1 MSVTTKYRILRLL
14 PTKLKILCILTFFL
28 GQLGRAQN
36 LKTKEFNPVPDTVL
50 LSNFTVYIPSSYF
63 IVNGDTLPSKEY
75 NWLPSAKGI
84 YFLGDKPRSLSAHYS
99 ELSRDLSRSI
109 SLRPMSQYGIQAT
122 PISADEYLNIRQP
135 ERPFSGLNRSG
146 SLSRGIS
153 FGSSQNPVLNSN
165 FNLQLSGTLSD
176 NIRIKASIA
185 ENSLPVQGNGFSQ
198 QLREF
203 DQIFVELESDDFGR
217 VRAGDIQID
226 PNESLFLRFQKR
238 VTGGLIETSFPV
250 AKGKGTALVSGALA
264 RGRFHRNVFF
274 GQEGNQGPYRLSGA
288 QNEAFILIISGS
300 ERVYIDG
307 VQMVRGADADYT
319 IDYATGELS
328 FTALRPI
335 TRERRISVE
344 FQYTDQNYLRSVVYT
359 DLGFEKK
366 QWKAAISVYSEQD
379 HPSQP
384 IQQEL
389 SDEEKQLLST
399 AGDNWQEVFISTIR
413 PASGFEGEIRYRL
426 TDSLGNDSVLV
437 YSPAADSNS
446 FAASFID
453 LGNGKGDYRIE
464 SALAGGNV
472 YRWIPPIN
480 GIKQGRFAPVRRL
493 NAPSQLQVISSR
505 VGRGKE
511 ESGLLELEW
520 AVSNQD
526 ENRFSNLD
534 KENDIGHALLAS
546 WKKKSDK
553 WATQGGYQ
561 FTQKSFKTVE
571 RIQNIEFARDWNLSQ
586 RSSENQHLA
595 NVSAARIW
603 NAENSINLKTSGLSA
618 GEDYLGFRPEVSL
631 RLQSK
636 SWFFRGVGSVLYSQ
650 DSIAIAQFYRQK
662 SILGRRY
669 SNFTTGIR
677 SEGEQNTRALENQI
691 LQDNGYRFFEAELF
705 QQYGDSTEAVFTELS
720 YFQRFDDSVAIET
733 LGRSANV
740 RGFRTRLLVQPKDEL
755 MFSAYIQFRD
765 FESKQAGVKNNQSFT
780 SRWQYRQSLWK
791 RSLQLLSYYET
802 GISNEPL
809 RSFSFIKVPDG
820 TGTYLWIDYNN
831 NGLQELNE
839 FEIAVLPGD
848 GQYIRIFTPTQA
860 FVRAGKTSITQS
872 VGFEPLAL
880 AKAGEKP
887 FWARW
892 SIQWNYSLDNVN
904 RFEGLNPLNPFYNPT
919 EDSLALSKRSSNR
932 LSFFFNRTQALFGG
946 DYTIKQLNVN
956 QLLVYG
962 PEAALSQSHKLSLRS
977 RPLTE
982 MTLLASA
989 ELGVNTNDVPG
1000 FINRNY
1006 SLDIQEYVLTV
1017 AWQFGEKI
1025 RLQSNSSLGEKQNAI
1040 GNLEQLYQF
1049 TQGGEVLY
1057 SLSGASNLTAGLD
1070 YRTNNFIGDPLSP
1083 VGFEML
1089 QGLQNGDNFLWKF
1102 YWERNLFEFL
1112 QLNIRYDGRISP
1124 GNPAVHLASM
1134 QVKAVF

>member
-1 MSVTTKYRILRLL
+1 MIQSVS
-14 PTKLKILCILTFFL
+14 
-28 GQLGRAQN
+28 
-36 LKTKEFNPVPDTVL
+36 DTVI
-50 LSNFTVYIPSSYF
+50 LSEKTVYIPSAYF
-63 IVNGDTLPSKEY
+63 QVDGDTLSSTLY
-75 NWLPSAKGI
+75 TWLPSAKGI
-84 YFLGDKPRSLSAHYS
+84 YFTAEKPTSLIAYYS
-99 ELSRDLSRSI
+99 ELSLDLSQSI

-122 PISADEYLNIRQP
+122 PISVDQYLENYQP

-165 FNLQLSGTLSD
+165 FNLQLSGNLSD
-176 NIRIKASIA
+176 YIRIKASIA

-226 PNESLFLRFQKR
+226 PNESTFLRFQKR
-238 VTGGLIETSFPV
+238 VTGGLIETSFPM
-250 AKGKGTALVSGALA
+250 AKGKGKALVSGALA

-344 FQYTDQNYLRSVVYT
+344 FQYTDQNYLRSVAYT
-359 DLGFEKK
+359 DLGFEKNL
-366 QWKAAISVYSEQD
+366 WKVGVSVYSEQD
-379 HPSQP
+379 HSSQP

-389 SDEEKQLLST
+389 SDEEKLLLSE
-399 AGDNWQEVFISTIR
+399 AGDQWRAVFISTIR
-413 PASGFEGEIRYRL
+413 PASGFDGEIRYRL
-426 TDSLGNDSVLV
+426 TDSLGIDSVLV
-437 YSPAADSNS
+437 YQASVDSNS
-446 FAASFID
+446 FTASFID
-453 LGNGKGDYRIE
+453 VGNGKGDYRIE

-480 GIKQGRFAPVRRL
+480 GIKQGQYAPVRRL
-493 NAPSQLQVISSR
+493 NAPAQLQIISSR
-505 VGRGKE
+505 IQRGSE
-511 ESGLLELEW
+511 ESGLLQLEW
-520 AVSNQD
+520 AISNQD
-526 ENRFSNLD
+526 ENRFSNID
-534 KENDIGHALLAS
+534 KENDVGSALQVS
-546 WKKKSDK
+546 WKKKSEK
-553 WATQGGYQ
+553 WTTQGNYQ
-561 FTQKSFKTVE
+561 FIQQNFKTVE
-571 RIQNIEFARDWNLSQ
+571 RVQNIEFTRDWNLSQ
-586 RSSENQHLA
+586 RGAENQHLA
-595 NVSAARIW
+595 NLSVTKNW
-603 NAENSINLKTSGLSA
+603 NTENSLNFRTSGLSA

-631 RLQSK
+631 RLKSK

-650 DSIAIAQFYRQK
+650 DSLATTQFYRQK
-662 SILGRRY
+662 STVGRTY
-669 SNFTTGIR
+669 SDFTTGIR
-677 SEGEQNTRALENQI
+677 SEGEQNTRALPNQL
-691 LQDNGYRFFEAELF
+691 LQENGYRFFEAELF
-705 QQYGDSTEAVFTELS
+705 QAYGDSTEAVFTEVA

-740 RGFRTRLLVQPKDEL
+740 RGFRTRLLIQPKEAL
-755 MFSAYIQFRD
+755 LFSAYIQFRD
-765 FESKQAGVKNNQSFT
+765 FESKQIGVKNNQSFT

-791 RSLQLLSYYET
+791 RSLQLSSYYET

-820 TGTYLWIDYNN
+820 TGTYLWIDYNG

-848 GQYIRIFTPTQA
+848 GQYIRIFTPTQS
-860 FVRAGKTSITQS
+860 FVRAGKTSITQT
-872 VGFEPLAL
+872 VAFEPLAL
-880 AKAGEKP
+880 AKQGEKP

-892 SIQWNYSLDNVN
+892 SLLWNYSLDNVN

-946 DYTIKQLNVN
+946 DYNIKQLKVN

-962 PEAALSQSHKLSLRS
+962 PESALSQSHKLSLRS
-977 RPLTE
+977 RPLTPL
-982 MTLLASA
+982 TLLASA
-989 ELGVNTNDVPG
+989 EIGFNTNDVPG
-1000 FINRNY
+1000 FVNRNY
-1006 SLDIQEYVLTV
+1006 SLEIQDYVLTI

-1025 RLQSNSSLGEKQNAI
+1025 RLESNSSLGEKRNTIAD
-1040 GNLEQLYQF
+1040 LEQLYQF
-1049 TQGGEVLY
+1049 TQGCEVLY
-1057 SLSGASNLTAGLD
+1057 SLSGTSNLTAGLD
-1070 YRTNNFIGDPLSP
+1070 YRSNNFIGDPLSP

-1102 YWERNLFEFL
+1102 YWERSLFEFL

>member
-1 MSVTTKYRILRLL
+1 MAKNS
-14 PTKLKILCILTFFL
+14 
-28 GQLGRAQN
+28 QAQE
-36 LKTKEFNPVPDTVL
+36 LKTLVINPLSDTVL
-50 LSNFTVYIPSSYF
+50 LSNKTVYIPTAF
-63 IVNGDTLPSKEY
+63 LMVDGDTLPSSDY
-75 NWLPSAKGI
+75 TWLPSAKGI
-84 YFLGDKPRSLSAHYS
+84 YFNSIKPLSLTAYFS
-99 ELSRDLSRSI
+99 ELSVDLSQPI
-109 SLRPMSQYGIQAT
+109 SLRPISQFGIQAT
-122 PISADEYLNIRQP
+122 PIRTDEYFDSFKP
-135 ERPFSGLNRSG
+135 EKPFSGLNRSG

-176 NIRIKASIA
+176 DIRIKASIA
-185 ENSLPVQGNGFSQ
+185 ENSLPVQSNGFSQ

-226 PNESLFLRFQKR
+226 PNESNFLRFQKR
-238 VTGGLIETSFPV
+238 VTGGLIETSFPM
-250 AKGKGTALVSGALA
+250 AKGKGKALVSAALA
-264 RGRFHRNVFF
+264 RGRFHRNIFF

-288 QNEAFILIISGS
+288 QNEAFILLISGS

-307 VQMVRGADADYT
+307 VQMVRGADADYI
-319 IDYATGELS
+319 IDYATGELT

-359 DLGFEKK
+359 DLSFEKK
-366 QWKAAISVYSEQD
+366 QWKTAISVYSEQD
-379 HPSQP
+379 HASQP

-389 SDEEKQLLST
+389 SDEEKLLLSA
-399 AGDNWQEVFISTIR
+399 AGDNWREVFISTIR

-426 TDSLGNDSVLV
+426 TDSLGLDSVLV
-437 YSPAADSNS
+437 YAPAADSNS
-446 FAASFID
+446 FIASFID
-453 LGNGKGDYRIE
+453 VGIGKGDYRIE
-464 SALAGGNV
+464 TALASGNV
-472 YRWIPPIN
+472 YQWIPPVN
-480 GIKQGRFAPVRRL
+480 GIKQGRYAPVRRL
-493 NAPSQLQVISSR
+493 NAPSQLQIISSR
-505 VGRGKE
+505 LQKGTE
-511 ESGLLELEW
+511 ESGQLELEW
-520 AVSNQD
+520 AVSKQD
-526 ENRFSNLD
+526 ENRFSQLD
-534 KENDIGHALLAS
+534 KENDIGNALQAS
-546 WKKKSDK
+546 WKKKSEK
-553 WATQGGYQ
+553 WTSIGNYQ
-561 FTQKSFKTVE
+561 FTQKNFKTVE

-586 RSSENQHLA
+586 RSAENQHLA
-595 NVSAARIW
+595 NLSLTKNW
-603 NAENSINLKTSGLSA
+603 NPSNSINLKTSGLSA
-618 GEDYLGFRPEVSL
+618 GADYLGFRPEL
-631 RLQSK
+631 NFRLKSD
-636 SWFFRGVGSVLYSQ
+636 SWFFRGIGSVLYSK
-650 DSIAIAQFYRQK
+650 DSLTTTQFYRQK
-662 SILGRRY
+662 STIGRTY

-677 SEGEQNTRALENQI
+677 SEGEQNTRALPNQI
-691 LQDNGYRFFEAELF
+691 LQENGYRFFEAELF
-705 QQYGDSTEAVFTELS
+705 QAYGDSSEALFTELA
-720 YFQRFDDSVAIET
+720 YFQRFDDSVAIES

-740 RGFRTRLLVQPKDEL
+740 RGFRTRLLVQPKEAL
-755 MFSAYIQFRD
+755 FFSAYLQFRD
-765 FESKQAGVKNNQSFT
+765 FESKQIGVKNNQSFT

-791 RSLQLLSYYET
+791 RSVQLSSYYET

-820 TGTYLWIDYNN
+820 TGTYLWIDYNG

-860 FVRAGKTSITQS
+860 FVRAGKTSITQT
-872 VGFEPLAL
+872 VGFEPIAL
-880 AKAGEKP
+880 AKQGEKP

-892 SIQWNYSLDNVN
+892 SVLWNYSLDNVN
-904 RFEGLNPLNPFYNPT
+904 RFEGLNPLNPFYNPS

-946 DYTIKQLNVN
+946 DYTIKQLQVN

-962 PEAALSQSHKLSLRS
+962 PESAQSQSHKLSLRS
-977 RPLTE
+977 RPMNQL
-982 MTLLASA
+982 TLLASI
-989 ELGVNTNDVPG
+989 EIGYNTNDVPG

-1006 SLDIQEYVLTV
+1006 ALEIQDYVLTA

-1025 RLQSNSSLGEKQNAI
+1025 RLQSSSSIGERRNSI
-1040 GNLEQLYQF
+1040 GSLEQLYQF
-1049 TQGGEVLY
+1049 AQGGELLY
-1057 SLSGASNLTAGLD
+1057 SLSGTSNLTAGLD
-1070 YRTNNFIGDPLSP
+1070 YKSNQFIGDPLSP